1 MSTSSPIC
9 CKRITRRRPSRIRFA
24 PTLRRCAAR
33 RSRFVF
39 RNPRTTPLSE
49 VFMSRPDRSGAP
61 AIVLAGLSFASFA
74 TIGSAQANMA
84 PINSAPNPYTTV
96 VDWAK
101 MPEGRTWGSTS
112 AVDIDRDGKSI
123 WVAERCG
130 TNNCATSTL
139 DPVLKF
145 DSNGKLV
152 AHFGAGMILSP
163 HAITVDKDNN
173 IWDVDCACTLGGGGR
188 GRGGAGRGTDSAGAG
203 RAATPPAAPA
213 PDVTGKGHQI

>member
-49 VFMSRPDRSGAP
+49 VFMSRPDRSVAR

-74 TIGSAQANMA
+74 TIVSAQANMA

-96 VDWAK
+96 EGWAK
-101 MPEGRTWGSTS
+101 LPAGRTWGSTS
-112 AVDIDRDGKSI
+112 AVDVDKDGASI

-130 TNNCATSTL
+130 ANTCWAAANRQASPL
-139 DPVLKF
+139 DVVLKF
-145 DSNGKLV
+145 DKDGNLV
-152 AHFGAGMILSP
+152 KSFGAGMFVFP
-163 HAITVDKDNN
+163 HGIYVDRDGN
-173 IWDVDCACTLGGGGR
+173 
-188 GRGGAGRGTDSAGAG
+188 
-203 RAATPPAAPA
+203 
-213 PDVTGKGHQI
+213 